1 MSKRP
6 SEALR
11 LLEAY
16 TQAHGTSGHED
27 AVRAIFVRELRGRTL
42 QADGLGGVLASPAK
56 EQQGPRVVLTAH
68 MDEIGFLV
76 QAVTPDGFLRLTP
89 IGGWPDGVLS
99 AQRLRI
105 WSRSAQKEFIGIVSA
120 LPPHQGGAQAASA
133 DKVLVDIGARSA
145 ESVARLGIRP
155 GDPVVPEGPFT
166 ALAESG
172 LYSAKAFDNRVG
184 MAALTLATHELDA
197 SVTPCDLLAVATV
210 QEEVGCRGAVVAAR
224 LAKPEV
230 VIVLEGPPADDL
242 PGIAPQ
248 GETQGALG
256 GGVQVRAYDPTAI
269 MNPRLVDLTLEVAAA
284 KGIPCQLAVRR
295 TGGTD
300 ARSFQAHELGVPV
313 IVLGVPARYI
323 HTHNA
328 VIDLADLQACVD
340 LSVALVRRLDA
351 KTVKS
356 LTQYL

>member
-1 MSKRP
+1 
-6 SEALR
+6 
-11 LLEAY
+11 
-16 TQAHGTSGHED
+16 
-27 AVRAIFVRELRGRTL
+27 
-42 QADGLGGVLASPAK
+42 
-56 EQQGPRVVLTAH
+56 
-68 MDEIGFLV
+68 
-76 QAVTPDGFLRLTP
+76 
-89 IGGWPDGVLS
+89 
-99 AQRLRI
+99 
-105 WSRSAQKEFIGIVSA
+105 
-120 LPPHQGGAQAASA
+120 
-133 DKVLVDIGARSA
+133 VLVDIGARSA

-155 GDPVVPEGPFT
+155 GDPVVPEGLLT
-166 ALAESG
+166 ALAEPG

-184 MAALTLATHELDA
+184 MAALTLATHELDTSA
-197 SVTPCDLLAVATV
+197 TPCDLLAVATV

-224 LAKPEV
+224 LAKPDV

-242 PGIAPQ
+242 PGLAPH

-284 KGIPCQLAVRR
+284 KGIPCQLTVRR

>member
-56 EQQGPRVVLTAH
+56 EKKGPRVVLTAH

-89 IGGWPDGVLS
+89 VGGWPDGVLA

-105 WSRSAQKEFIGIVSA
+105 WSRSAQKEFIGIVAA

-166 ALAESG
+166 ALAEPG

-184 MAALTLATHELDA
+184 MTALTLATHELDA
-197 SVTPCDLLAVATV
+197 SATPCDLLAVATV

-224 LAKPEV
+224 LAKPDV

-242 PGIAPQ
+242 PGLAPH

-269 MNPRLVDLTLEVAAA
+269 MNPRLVDLTL
-284 KGIPCQLAVRR
+284 
-295 TGGTD
+295 
-300 ARSFQAHELGVPV
+300 
-313 IVLGVPARYI
+313 
-323 HTHNA
+323 
-328 VIDLADLQACVD
+328 
-340 LSVALVRRLDA
+340 
-351 KTVKS
+351 
-356 LTQYL
+356 

>member
-42 QADGLGGVLASPAK
+42 QTDGLGGVLASPSREK
-56 EQQGPRVVLTAH
+56 QGPRVVLTAH

-89 IGGWPDGVLS
+89 VGGWPDGVLA

-105 WSRSAQKEFIGIVSA
+105 WSRSAQKEFIGIVAA
-120 LPPHQGGAQAASA
+120 LPPHPGGAQVASA

-166 ALAESG
+166 ALAEPG

-184 MAALTLATHELDA
+184 MTALTLATHQLDA
-197 SVTPCDLLAVATV
+197 SATPCDLLAVATV

-224 LAKPEV
+224 LAKPDV

-242 PGIAPQ
+242 PGLAPQ

-256 GGVQVRAYDPTAI
+256 GGVQVRAYDPKAI
-269 MNPRLVDLTLEVAAA
+269 MNPRLVDLTLAVAAE

-295 TGGTD
+295 MGGTD

-356 LTQYL
+356 LTQVL

>member
-27 AVRAIFVRELRGRTL
+27 AVRAIFVRELRGRSL
-42 QADGLGGVLASPAK
+42 QADGLGGVLASPSAEK
-56 EQQGPRVVLTAH
+56 PGPRVVLTAH

-76 QAVTPDGFLRLTP
+76 QAVTPDGFLRLAP
-89 IGGWPDGVLS
+89 VGGWPDGVLA
-99 AQRLRI
+99 AQRLRV
-105 WSRSAQKEFIGIVSA
+105 WSRAAQKEFIGVVAA

-133 DKVLVDIGARSA
+133 EKVLVDIGARSA

-166 ALAESG
+166 ALAEPG
-172 LYSAKAFDNRVG
+172 LYAAKAFDNRVG

-197 SVTPCDLLAVATV
+197 SATPCALLAVATA

-224 LAKPEV
+224 LARPDV

-242 PGIAPQ
+242 PGLAPHGESQ
-248 GETQGALG
+248 GSLG

-269 MNPRLVDLTLEVAAA
+269 MNPRLVDLALAVAAE

-300 ARSFQAHELGVPV
+300 ARAFQAHELGVPV

-351 KTVKS
+351 KTVRS

>member
-6 SEALR
+6 SESLR

-56 EQQGPRVVLTAH
+56 EKQGPRVVLTAH

-89 IGGWPDGVLS
+89 VGGWPDGVLA

-105 WSRSAQKEFIGIVSA
+105 WSRSAQKEFIGIVAA

-166 ALAESG
+166 ALAELG

-184 MAALTLATHELDA
+184 MTALTLATHELDA
-197 SVTPCDLLAVATV
+197 SATPCDLLAVATV

-224 LAKPEV
+224 LAKPDV

-242 PGIAPQ
+242 PGLAPH
-248 GETQGALG
+248 GEAQGALG

-269 MNPRLVDLTLEVAAA
+269 MNPRLVDLTLAVAAE

-328 VIDLADLQACVD
+328 VIDLADLQACVE

-356 LTQYL
+356 LTQVL

>member
-1 MSKRP
+1 MSKRL

-27 AVRAIFVRELRGRTL
+27 AVRAIFIRELRGRTL

-56 EQQGPRVVLTAH
+56 EKKGPRVVLTAH

-89 IGGWPDGVLS
+89 VGGWPDGVLA

-105 WSRSAQKEFIGIVSA
+105 WSRAAQKEFIGIVAA

-145 ESVARLGIRP
+145 ESVARLGLRP
-155 GDPVVPEGPFT
+155 GDPVVPDGPFT
-166 ALAESG
+166 ALAEPG

-197 SVTPCDLLAVATV
+197 AATPCDLLAVATV

-224 LAKPEV
+224 LAKPDV
-230 VIVLEGPPADDL
+230 VIILEGPPADDL
-242 PGIAPQ
+242 PGLAPQ
-248 GETQGALG
+248 GELQGALG

-284 KGIPCQLAVRR
+284 QGIPCQLAVRR

-300 ARSFQAHELGVPV
+300 ARSFQSHELGVPV

-340 LSVALVRRLDA
+340 LAVALVRRLDA
-351 KTVKS
+351 PTVAG
-356 LTQYL
+356 LTHYL